1 MLLIWYLAFF
11 IILDFFRISQVR
23 STFKRQILRIE
34 DRRSLLTQTKES
46 CHADFEALKVAE
58 KKHTGRL
65 TLMERIRSS
74 STQWC
79 VKMKEEVTLMK
90 KTMEVLY
97 STNTDTDTA
106 TPSSTATQTPTP
118 ASSSSSSSSSSH
130 LAVGER
136 FLSLK
141 HQLESVEVAISDS
154 LKTQVR

>member
-1 MLLIWYLAFF
+1 MLLISYLAFF

-106 TPSSTATQTPTP
+106 TTLFSATPTPTP